1 MKATNSTGAK
11 IMKSGKI
18 LIGWSSRDVTPEKP
32 VNLRGQFHMRIA
44 RTVKD
49 PVTVTA
55 LAVSTEKSK
64 DAESSFIW
72 VSCDTVAIPDSVLE
86 MSRKKL
92 GKLAKGFPVKNLV
105 LNATHTH
112 TAPESGGSW
121 HPPVPRGVMKS
132 EEYAEFFTDKVAEAA
147 AESWKKRKHGFISW
161 GMGYAQIGHGRR
173 AVYFDD
179 LSKRPGF
186 KEAPGTKT
194 EKTAKMYGNTGDDK
208 FDCIEGY
215 ADHSTH
221 FLFTFDAK
229 KKLTGAVINIACTAQ
244 ETEGINEISADF
256 WHEARIALRKQYG
269 KNLFVLAQCSAAGGL
284 SPHLMF
290 NKKAGQRMLE
300 MKGISSRQEIANRIK
315 AAFDDVFSWA
325 SKDMKDNVAVEHV
338 SETIKLPRRMITK
351 EEYLKVKKG
360 LLELE
365 KIQPSKAPDENAR
378 LIEDSVLFAR
388 KGRCQRILDRYEEQ
402 KKNRNCEM
410 ELHVIR
416 LDDIALASNVFELFI
431 DYGIRMQARSPATQ
445 TFVVQLCGGGRASY
459 LPTKLAEEGESYS
472 ACIYCNEVGSEG
484 GDVLVEKT
492 VNMIKS
498 IWEKEK
504 QK

>member
-1 MKATNSTGAK
+1 MNAK
-11 IMKSGKI
+11 KL
-18 LIGWSSRDVTPEKP
+18 LIGWSSRDVTPDKP

-55 LAVSTEKSK
+55 LAVSAEGVK

-86 MSRKKL
+86 MSRVKL
-92 GKLAKGFPVKNLV
+92 GKLAKDFPVGNLV

-121 HPPVPRGVMKS
+121 HPPVPKGVMKS
-132 EEYAEFFTDKVAEAA
+132 EEYAEFFSDKVAEAA
-147 AESWKKRKHGFISW
+147 AESWKKRKHGFIAW

-186 KEAPGTKT
+186 CEFPGMKT
-194 EKTAKMYGNTGDDK
+194 EKNARMYGNTADDK

-215 ADHSTH
+215 ADNSTH
-221 FLFTFDAK
+221 FLFTFDEK

-244 ETEGINEISADF
+244 ETEGLNEISADF

-269 KNLFVLAQCSAAGGL
+269 KNLFILPQSSPAGGL

-300 MKGISSRQEIANRIK
+300 LKGISSRQEIANRIK
-315 AAFDDVFSWA
+315 AAFDDVYSWA
-325 SKDMKDNVAVEHV
+325 QKDMKDNVAVRHL
-338 SETIKLPRRMITK
+338 SETIGLPRRMITK
-351 EEYLKVKKG
+351 EEYLKAKKG
-360 LLELE
+360 ILELE
-365 KIQPSKAPDENAR
+365 KNPPSKAKEADAR
-378 LIEDSVLFAR
+378 LREDSTLFAK
-388 KGRCQRILDRYEEQ
+388 KGRCRRILERYEEQ
-402 KKNRNCEM
+402 KKNKKLGM
-410 ELHVIR
+410 ELHVIQ
-416 LDDIALASNVFELFI
+416 LGDIAMVTNPYELFT
-431 DYGIRMQARSPATQ
+431 DFGIRIQARSPATQ
-445 TFVVQLCGGGRASY
+445 TFVVQLCGGGRACY
-459 LPTKLAEEGESYS
+459 LPTKLAEQGESYS
-472 ACIYCNEVGSEG
+472 ACVYCNEVGHEG
-484 GDVLVEKT
+484 GDVLVEETVKRIKT
-492 VNMIKS
+492 M
-498 IWEKEK
+498 WE
-504 QK
+504 

>member
-1 MKATNSTGAK
+1 MNAK
-11 IMKSGKI
+11 KL
-18 LIGWSSRDVTPEKP
+18 LIGWSSRDVTPDKP

-55 LAVSTEKSK
+55 LAVSAEGVK

-86 MSRKKL
+86 MSRVKL
-92 GKLAKGFPVKNLV
+92 GKLAKDFPVGNLV

-121 HPPVPRGVMKS
+121 HPPVPKGVMKS
-132 EEYAEFFTDKVAEAA
+132 EEYAEFFSDKVAEAA
-147 AESWKKRKHGFISW
+147 AESWKKRKHGFIAW

-186 KEAPGTKT
+186 CEFPGMKT
-194 EKTAKMYGNTGDDK
+194 EKNARMYGNTADDK

-215 ADHSTH
+215 ADNSTH
-221 FLFTFDAK
+221 FLFTFDEK

-244 ETEGINEISADF
+244 ETEGLNEISADF

-269 KNLFVLAQCSAAGGL
+269 KNLFILPQSSPAGGL

-300 MKGISSRQEIANRIK
+300 LKGISSRQEIANRIK

-325 SKDMKDNVAVEHV
+325 QKDMKDNVAVRHL
-338 SETIKLPRRMITK
+338 SETIGLPRRMITK
-351 EEYLKVKKG
+351 EEYLKAKKG
-360 LLELE
+360 ILELE
-365 KIQPSKAPDENAR
+365 KNPPSKAKEADAR
-378 LIEDSVLFAR
+378 LREDSTLFAK
-388 KGRCQRILDRYEEQ
+388 KGRCRRILERYEEQ
-402 KKNRNCEM
+402 KKNKKLGM
-410 ELHVIR
+410 ELHVIQ
-416 LDDIALASNVFELFI
+416 LGDIAMVTNPYELFT
-431 DYGIRMQARSPATQ
+431 DFGIRIQARSPATQ
-445 TFVVQLCGGGRASY
+445 TFVVQLCGGGRACY
-459 LPTKLAEEGESYS
+459 LPTKLAEQGESYS
-472 ACIYCNEVGSEG
+472 ACVYCNEVGHEG
-484 GDVLVEKT
+484 GDVLVEETVKRIKT
-492 VNMIKS
+492 M
-498 IWEKEK
+498 WE
-504 QK
+504 

>member
-1 MKATNSTGAK
+1 MKDK
-11 IMKSGKI
+11 L
-18 LIGWSSRDVTPEKP
+18 LIGWSSRDVTPDKP

-44 RTVKD
+44 HTVKD
-49 PVTVTA
+49 PVTVTS
-55 LAVSTEKSK
+55 LAVS
-64 DAESSFIW
+64 AENCKNAEESVIW

-92 GKLAKGFPVKNLV
+92 GRLVKDFPVGNLV

-112 TAPESGGSW
+112 TAPETGGSW
-121 HPPVPRGVMKS
+121 HPPVPKGVMKS

-147 AESWKKRKHGFISW
+147 AESWKSRKHGFIAW
-161 GMGYAQIGHGRR
+161 GLGYAPVGHGRR

-186 KEAPGTKT
+186 HDLPGTKT
-194 EKTAKMYGNTGDDK
+194 EKNARMYGDTSDEK

-244 ETEGINEISADF
+244 ETEGISEISADF
-256 WHEARIALRKQYG
+256 WHEARIVLRKEYG
-269 KNLFVLAQCSAAGGL
+269 KKLFVLPQSSAAGGL

-315 AAFDDVFSWA
+315 AAFDDTFSWA
-325 SKDMKDNVAVEHV
+325 SKDMKDEIAVKHI
-338 SETIKLPRRMITK
+338 SDTIELPRRMITE
-351 EEYLKVKKG
+351 EEYLKVKAG

-365 KIQPSKAPDENAR
+365 KIPPSKAEDENKR
-378 LIEDSVLFAR
+378 LADDSVIFAR
-388 KGRCQRILDRYEEQ
+388 KGRCQRVLQRYEEQ
-402 KKNRNCEM
+402 KKNRNCKM

-416 LDDIALASNVFELFI
+416 LGDIAIASNSFELFT
-431 DYGIRMQARSPATQ
+431 DYGIRMQARSPAAQ
-445 TFVVQLCGGGRASY
+445 TFVVQLCGGGSPGY
-459 LPTKLAEEGESYS
+459 LPTRLAQKGESYS
-472 ACIYCNEVGSEG
+472 ACLYCNVVGPEG
-484 GDVLVEKT
+484 GDILVDET
-492 VNMIKS
+492 VKRIKS
-498 IWEKEK
+498 IWGMGPA
-504 QK
+504 

>member
-1 MKATNSTGAK
+1 MDSK
-11 IMKSGKI
+11 IF
-18 LIGWSSRDVTPEKP
+18 IGWSSRDVTPGRP

-55 LAVSTEKSK
+55 LAVSAKGANGAK
-64 DAESSFIW
+64 SSFIW
-72 VSCDTVAIPDSVLE
+72 VSCDTVGIPDSVLE

-92 GKLAKGFPVKNLV
+92 KKLVKDFPIGNLI

-121 HPPVPRGVMKS
+121 HPPVPKGVMTS

-147 AESWKKRKHGFISW
+147 AESWEGRRHGFIAW
-161 GMGYAQIGHGRR
+161 GIGYAPIGHGRR

-179 LSKRPGF
+179 LSKRQGF
-186 KEAPGTKT
+186 KEHPGTKT
-194 EKTAKMYGNTGDDK
+194 EKNARMYGDTSDGK

-244 ETEGINEISADF
+244 ETEGLNEISADF

-269 KNLFVLAQCSAAGGL
+269 KKLFVLPQSSAAGGL

-300 MKGISSRQEIANRIK
+300 LKGISSRQEIANRIK
-315 AAFDDVFSWA
+315 TAFDDTFSWA
-325 SKDMKDNVAVEHV
+325 SKDMKDDVVVRHL
-338 SETIKLPRRMITK
+338 SEKIDLPRRMIAK
-351 EEYLKVKKG
+351 EEYQKVKKG

-365 KIQPSKAPDENAR
+365 KIPPSKALDENTR
-378 LIEDSVLFAR
+378 LAEDSSIFAR
-388 KGRCQRILDRYEEQ
+388 KRRCQSILQRYEKQ
-402 KKNRNCEM
+402 KKDRNCKM

-416 LDDIALASNVFELFI
+416 LGDIAFAGNTFELFS
-431 DYGIRMQARSPATQ
+431 DYGIRIQSRSPAIQ
-445 TFVVQLCGGGRASY
+445 TFVVQLCSGGSFSY
-459 LPTKLAEEGESYS
+459 LPTRLAEKGESYS
-472 ACIYCNEVGSEG
+472 ACLYCSEVGSEG
-484 GDVLVEKT
+484 GDVLVDET
-492 VNMIKS
+492 VKLIKS
-498 IWEKEK
+498 MW
-504 QK
+504 

>member
-1 MKATNSTGAK
+1 MH
-11 IMKSGKI
+11 GKTI
-18 LIGWSSRDVTPEKP
+18 LIGWSSRDVTPDKP

-44 RTVKD
+44 RKAKD

-55 LAVSTEKSK
+55 LAISSGKG
-64 DAESSFIW
+64 DSFIW
-72 VSCDTVAIPDSVLE
+72 VSCDTVAIPDCVLE
-86 MSRKKL
+86 MSRRKL
-92 GKLAKGFPVKNLV
+92 GKLIKDFPVKNLV

-121 HPPVPRGVMKS
+121 HPPVPKGVMTS

-147 AESWKKRKHGFISW
+147 AESWEGRRHGFIAW
-161 GMGYAQIGHGRR
+161 GIGYAPIGHGRR

-179 LSKRPGF
+179 LSKRQGF
-186 KEAPGTKT
+186 KEHPGTKT
-194 EKTAKMYGNTGDDK
+194 EKNARMYGDTSDGK

-244 ETEGINEISADF
+244 ETEGLNEISADF

-269 KNLFVLAQCSAAGGL
+269 KKLFVLPQSSAAGGL

-300 MKGISSRQEIANRIK
+300 LKGISSRQEIANRIK
-315 AAFDDVFSWA
+315 TAFDDTFSWA
-325 SKDMKDNVAVEHV
+325 SKDMKDDVVVRHL
-338 SETIKLPRRMITK
+338 SEKIDLPRRMIAK
-351 EEYLKVKKG
+351 EEYQKVKKG

-365 KIQPSKAPDENAR
+365 KIPPSKALDENTR
-378 LIEDSVLFAR
+378 LAEDSSIFAR
-388 KGRCQRILDRYEEQ
+388 KRRCQSILQRYEEQ
-402 KKNRNCEM
+402 KKNKNCKM

-416 LDDIALASNVFELFI
+416 IGSIAFASNSFELFT
-431 DYGIRMQARSPATQ
+431 DYGVRMQARSPAEQ
-445 TFVVQLCGGGRASY
+445 TFVVQLCGGGSPGY
-459 LPTKLAEEGESYS
+459 LPTRLAQKGESYS
-472 ACIYCNEVGSEG
+472 ACLYCNQVGPEG
-484 GDVLVEKT
+484 GDVLVDET
-492 VNMIKS
+492 VRLIKS
-498 IWEKEK
+498 AWDK
-504 QK
+504 